1 MATDTQMFLNNKQHD
16 TFIEY
21 FKSVLL
27 TQQSARDKL
36 RSNMILQ
43 DKLYQ
48 REGDL
53 SLEQTR
59 AKAFNQAG
67 DPTKFQNIVVP
78 IVKPQIETAV
88 AYQTSVFLTSTPI
101 FQVVS
106 HAEFV
111 DEALQLSTILDN
123 QAREGGWTRQF
134 MLSFRDGYKYNYS
147 PIEVSWEQRTVASL
161 ETDEDFSKE
170 EAKPKDVLW
179 RGNVITRLDPYN
191 TFQDP
196 NVTPTE
202 IYKDG
207 EFAGFTKLYS
217 RINFKKFLHELRS
230 KQTRDTQALE
240 SPFTGVTSEAS
251 SGTGYFIPI
260 INPAKDLGDTGK
272 QGTNWMKWAYL
283 PDDSVNQIQYRDFY
297 EVTVLYCRILPGEF
311 GLKVPSRYTP
321 QIWKLII
328 INNSVVIY
336 CERQTNAHNWI
347 PILIGQPYEDGLG
360 YQTKSLADDAE
371 PFQAVTS
378 AFMNSMVASR
388 RRAVSDRVLYDP
400 SRVAAAQI
408 NSENPSAKM
417 PVKPA
422 AYGKKISDAVYAF
435 PYRED
440 QNSMSMTQ
448 IRDLI
453 SMSNEL
459 AGQNSARQG
468 QFVKGNKSPGE
479 FETIMSNATG
489 RDRMAAILYEVQ
501 VLRPM
506 KHVFK
511 TNILQYQPT
520 ANLYSQAEEVAVA
533 IDPIALRKATL
544 EFKLSDGLIPSEE
557 IMNAEALTVALQTM
571 QAVPEIGAGYNIT
584 PMFSYMIKS
593 SGGDLRPF
601 EKPQEQIAFEQAMA
615 QWQQLA
621 TLAIDKDLN
630 PEKALTPPP
639 KPEDFGY
646 NPSGK
651 PQSKKEDPSLP
662 GAAVGAAA

>member
-1 MATDTQMFLNNKQHD
+1 MATDTQIFLTNKQHD
-16 TFIEY
+16 AFIEY
-21 FKSVLL
+21 FKSVIL
-27 TQQSARDKL
+27 TQQNARDRL
-36 RSNMILQ
+36 RENMIQQ

-48 REGDL
+48 REGDQT
-53 SLEQTR
+53 LEQTR
-59 AKAFNQAG
+59 AKIFNRAG

-78 IVKPQIETAV
+78 VVKPQIETAV
-88 AYQTSVFLTSTPI
+88 AYQASVFLTSTPI

-123 QAREGGWTRQF
+123 QAREGGWTRHF

-147 PIEVSWEQRTVASL
+147 PIEVTWEQRTVATL
-161 ETDEDFSKE
+161 ETDLDFSKE
-170 EAKPKDVLW
+170 EAKPKDILW
-179 RGNVITRLDPYN
+179 RGNVVTRLDPYN

-196 NVTPTE
+196 NVAPTE
-202 IYKDG
+202 VYKEG
-207 EFAGFTKLYS
+207 EFAGFTELFS
-217 RINFKKFLHELRS
+217 RINFKKFLHELRD

-240 SPFTGVTSEAS
+240 SPFTGVTQDAS
-251 SGTGYFIPI
+251 AGVAYFVPI
-260 INPAKDLGDTGK
+260 INVGKDLTDTGK
-272 QGTNWMKWAYL
+272 HGTNWMKWAYL
-283 PDDSVNQIQYRDFY
+283 KDDSGTKIQYRDFY
-297 EVTVLYCRILPGEF
+297 EVTTLYCRILPGEF
-311 GLKVPSRYTP
+311 DLKVPNRQTP
-321 QIWKLII
+321 QVWKLII
-328 INNSVVIY
+328 VNGSAIIY

-347 PILIGQPYEDGLG
+347 PIMIGQPYEDGLR

-400 SRVAAAQI
+400 SRVASAQI

-422 AYGKKISDAVYAF
+422 AYGKNISDSVYAF

-440 QNSMSMTQ
+440 QNAMSMTQ

-459 AGQNSARQG
+459 AGQNPARQG

-479 FETIMSNATG
+479 FDTIMSNATG
-489 RDRMAAILYEVQ
+489 RDQMAAILYEVQ
-501 VLRPM
+501 ILQPM
-506 KHVFK
+506 KHIFK

-520 ANLYSQAEEVAVA
+520 ANLYSQAEEVAVK
-533 IDPIALRKATL
+533 IDPVALRKATL
-544 EFKLSDGLIPSEE
+544 EFKLTDGLVP
-557 IMNAEALTVALQTM
+557 AEKVMKAESLTVALQTM

-593 SGGDLRPF
+593 TGGDLRPF
-601 EKPQEQIAFEQAMA
+601 EKPQEQIAFEQAMG
-615 QWQQLA
+615 QWERLA
-621 TLAIDKDLN
+621 TLAIDKELD
-630 PEKALTPPP
+630 PEKALAPPP
-639 KPEDFGY
+639 KPEDYGY

-651 PQSKKEDPSLP
+651 PQDKTKDPALP
-662 GAAVGAAA
+662 GGVTG